1 LTAAVGVE
9 WIVEAAG
16 CDPAPLRDVRALEA
30 LFSAILD
37 AARLTAVAPAVW
49 HCFPSPGGVTGLQV
63 LAESHLACHTFPE
76 HASLC
81 LNVFCC
87 VAREE
92 WDVDGIVRRSVG
104 AQEVRVRRIERQ
116 YGVLVKEMQNLE
128 FRIQTVRSTT
138 DVRVGRGALH
148 PDSST

>member
-16 CDPAPLRDVRALEA
+16 CEPAALRDVRALEA
-30 LFSAILD
+30 LFGVILD

-49 HCFPSPGGVTGLQV
+49 HRFPHPGGVTGLQV

-76 HASLC
+76 HGSLC

-87 VAREE
+87 VARPE
-92 WDVDGIVRRSVG
+92 WDIDRIVRVAVG
-104 AQEVRVRRIERQ
+104 ARDVRVRRIERD
-116 YGVLVKEMQNLE
+116 YAGLVKAMQNAVNAS
-128 FRIQTVRSTT
+128 R
-138 DVRVGRGALH
+138 
-148 PDSST
+148 

>member
-1 LTAAVGVE
+1 LTAVGVE

-16 CDPAPLRDVRALEA
+16 CDPAALRDAPALDA
-30 LFSAILD
+30 LFRAILD
-37 AARLTAVAPAVW
+37 AARLTPVAPAVW
-49 HCFPSPGGVTGLQV
+49 HRFPHTGGLTGLQV

-87 VAREE
+87 VARPE
-92 WDVDGIVRRSVG
+92 WDVDAIVRRSVG

-116 YGVLVKEMQNLE
+116 YGVFVKEMQNAE
-128 FRIQTVRSTT
+128 FRIQTDRSTM
-138 DVRVGRGALH
+138 DVRVGRDALH
-148 PDSST
+148 PDSSS

>member
-16 CDPAPLRDVRALEA
+16 CDPAALRDVRALEA

-92 WDVDGIVRRSVG
+92 WDVDGIVRRAVG
-104 AQEVRVRRIERQ
+104 AQEVRIRRVERQ
-116 YGVLVKEMQNLE
+116 YGAAYGVSG
-128 FRIQTVRSTT
+128 FSRTS
-138 DVRVGRGALH
+138 AA
-148 PDSST
+148 S